1 MKIRLSA
8 ILLIASALAIPA
20 IFRNSVSTIRNGN
33 ELAAISWL
41 LAEHSGSGSY
51 SVYPLLFR
59 IDADST
65 GVLSVIEGS
74 PSTIPPSPPL
84 PEGVP
89 FPLQYTQQGSEI
101 TIRFRE
107 VP

>member
-1 MKIRLSA
+1 MKIRLLT
-8 ILLIASALAIPA
+8 ILIIAAALSTPVL
-20 IFRNSVSTIRNGN
+20 FRNSVSTIRSSN
-33 ELAAISWL
+33 ELTAISWL
-41 LAEHSGSGSY
+41 LAEHYGSGSY
-51 SVYPLLFR
+51 SVYPLVFN

-65 GVLSVIEGS
+65 GVLSVIQGS
-74 PSTIPPSPPL
+74 PSTIPPSLPL

-89 FPLQYTQQGSEI
+89 FPLQYTQQGSAI